1 MKTWRVG
8 IVGGGPGGLM
18 TAHALQKLANCPLEI
33 TIFEASSRLGG
44 KILTPQFDSHP
55 VAYEAGAAEF
65 YDYSQFDEDTLKLLI
80 QEMGLPIRPMGGPA
94 VVMNN
99 RILANIDDIRDDLG
113 PEAADALLEFD
124 RLSKDRM
131 TPQEFFYANDHDVS
145 MLPVKHEGFDTL
157 LKEVPDNSAQRY
169 IKNLIHSDLAAEP
182 NQTNVPYGLQNYLMN
197 DPAYMAIYGID
208 GGNERLTE
216 ALSQRIAADFRM
228 QHRVATVAKSA
239 NEQLRVTSKSQ
250 DAINDDNFDND
261 DFDFV
266 VVALPLSHFNS
277 VEYTD
282 DRLSGR
288 MKEHFDYYN
297 YPAHYLRVT
306 ILFEKPF
313 WREAFSDSYWML
325 ESFGGCC
332 LYDESS
338 RDASCEHGVLGW
350 LLGGDEAKEMSSMT
364 DDQLV
369 AAALDS
375 LPAFLEHGKGDFV
388 EGRVHRWV
396 GAVNAMPGGVAPKN
410 LDQRHQPEPI
420 SHPRLFVVGDYLFDS
435 TLNGVLDSANYVAA
449 WIAAEIADS

>member
-8 IVGGGPGGLM
+8 IIGGGPGGLM
-18 TAHALQKLANCPLEI
+18 TAYALQKLAGCPLEI
-33 TIFEASSRLGG
+33 TIFESSSRLGG

-65 YDYSQFDEDTLKLLI
+65 YDYSQFDEDTLKCLI

-99 RILANIDDIRDDLG
+99 RILTNVDDIRDELG
-113 PEAADALLEFD
+113 PVAAESVLEFD

-131 TPQEFFYANDHDVS
+131 TPQEFYHANDHDAS
-145 MLPVKHEGFDTL
+145 MLPTEHEGFDTL
-157 LKEVPDNSAQRY
+157 LKEVPDNSAQQY
-169 IKNLIHSDLAAEP
+169 IVNLIHSDLAAEP
-182 NQTNVPYGLQNYLMN
+182 AQTNVPYGLQNYLMN
-197 DPAYMAIYGID
+197 DPAYMGIYGIY
-208 GGNERLTE
+208 GGNERLTQ

-228 QHRVATVAKSA
+228 QHRVATVAKTD
-239 NEQLRVTSKSQ
+239 NQQLKITSESQ
-250 DAINDDNFDND
+250 GTTQTD

-266 VVALPLSHFNS
+266 VIALPLSHFNS
-277 VEYTD
+277 VAYTD
-282 DRLSGR
+282 DRLSKR
-288 MKEHFDYYN
+288 MKEHFAYYD

-313 WREAFSDSYWML
+313 WRAAFSDSYWML
-325 ESFGGCC
+325 EAFGGCC

-350 LLGGDEAKEMSSMT
+350 LIGGDEAERMSAMT
-364 DDQLV
+364 DDELI

-375 LPAFLEHGKGDFV
+375 LPPFLKHGQSQFV

-396 GAVNAMPGGVAPKN
+396 AAVNAMPGGVAPKN
-410 LDQRHQPEPI
+410 LDQRHQPEPT
-420 SHPRLFVVGDYLFDS
+420 SHGRLFVVGDYLFDS

-449 WIAAEIADS
+449 WIAAEVADT